1 MRYRVAVGQGAAATF
16 LTGGDYR
23 CLRCVTPRLLR
34 LMKSQASL
42 PCETSAIGK
51 IAFGEE
57 FGRIKVEEAVEQQ
70 TLERCISEATNVG
83 VSNGT
88 KLYVGYVES
97 NLNDF
102 RIVSRLLAHPSI
114 ELRKALE
121 GGVLSNADP
130 CLLRELDMVLAHVEL
145 RDMNGFQLG
154 QKLREKMPDLL
165 FVLTG
170 FDQEFDKLAH
180 EASFE
185 FLALPDVSPE
195 ALWRLVE
202 NHRS

>member
-1 MRYRVAVGQGAAATF
+1 M
-16 LTGGDYR
+16 
-23 CLRCVTPRLLR
+23 
-34 LMKSQASL
+34 
-42 PCETSAIGK
+42 
-51 IAFGEE
+51 
-57 FGRIKVEEAVEQQ
+57 
-70 TLERCISEATNVG
+70 G
-83 VSNGT
+83 VSNGA

-97 NLNDF
+97 SLNDF

-121 GGVLSNADP
+121 GGVLLNADP
-130 CLLRELDMVLAHVEL
+130 RLLRELDMVLAHVEL

-154 QKLREKMPDLL
+154 QKLREKMPGLL

-185 FLALPDVSPE
+185 FLALPDVSPA